1 MTTKTFDHTLP
12 SGETL
17 TYTVTDRGTTLLVE
31 YPEGVDISRF
41 SSEEAYP
48 LAAITADFG
57 PTEAASAWGEEMGT
71 VYEVWPKG

>member
-12 SGETL
+12 SDETL

-41 SSEEAYP
+41 SSAEAYP
-48 LAAITADFG
+48 IAAITADFG
-57 PTEAASAWGEEMGT
+57 PTETASAWGEEMGT